1 MIKGLFYA
9 SLGAG
14 AALMVDYVFNITG
27 NSHYMTKQLLV
38 ALGQPIP
45 PTKSTAAMRN
55 HLIAKAR
62 APQGALIL

>member
-45 PTKSTAAMRN
+45 PHEVYSRYEKPPNR
-55 HLIAKAR
+55 
-62 APQGALIL
+62 